1 MDEIKTDRFSTC
13 TFIAFPTVVIYRYKW
28 LGIINRIGVTILH
41 TPHEGVEDWE
51 KAVKEKTG
59 IKKLTVIEHT

>member
-41 TPHEGVEDWE
+41 TPHEGVEDLE

-59 IKKLTVIEHT
+59 IKKLTIIEHT